1 MRRRRT
7 IAAAVALLFATALL
21 VRHPTADIRIEA
33 HDIGDPAPHQVQAA
47 IDVGVFAVNV
57 LVTWT
62 GQRLGR

>member
-1 MRRRRT
+1 MRRGRT
-7 IAAAVALLFATALL
+7 IAAAVALMLAMALL

-33 HDIGDPAPHQVQAA
+33 HDVGDPAPHQVQAA
-47 IDVGVFAVNV
+47 IDVGVFAVNL